1 MTRPRLSRHG
11 SQAGAWHELERS
23 EDIPALFGVGASG
36 GAYRRRNPPRK
47 LRVAWPL
54 HGLAE
59 VAPSRASEHFRRG
72 LLLDVIR

>member
-11 SQAGAWHELERS
+11 SQAGPWHDFERG
-23 EDIPALFGVGASG
+23 EDIPALVGVGASG

-59 VAPSRASEHFRRG
+59 VAPSRAREQIRRG